1 MLAAVRA
8 PENEALWILVAG
20 QEAVQCS
27 AQLEQILGIRSQD
40 GKIPL
45 ATFETQIH
53 PRDRRR
59 VIQARNQVLRG
70 EQQAYTLEYALSVAD
85 TDRRVIEHGQAQ
97 LTDGPIRLIATVR
110 DGSAQASAQSAT
122 AHDTGMEK
130 MARFAGKIS
139 HDFNNILGVV
149 IGNLDLMRR
158 ATEESKMQRR
168 IDSALQA
175 AVRGSDLT
183 RRLQEFANREPSNG
197 SVCDVNGIISEL
209 GSSLDDGDDRVAM
222 RISLAPGLWRVVAET
237 TGLETALLNVVA
249 NARKGLG
256 EAGGSIEVQTR
267 NLPAGTALTASSHTL
282 FQQDAV
288 AITVSDDGVGMSPD
302 KAALATEPHYSTTSG
317 LGAGLGL
324 ATVHSF
330 MTRFRGLLVIDSR
343 PAIGTTVQLVF
354 PRAAG
359 ATRTRSAA
367 SVSRRAQ
374 VT

>member
-1 MLAAVRA
+1 
-8 PENEALWILVAG
+8 
-20 QEAVQCS
+20 
-27 AQLEQILGIRSQD
+27 
-40 GKIPL
+40 
-45 ATFETQIH
+45 
-53 PRDRRR
+53 
-59 VIQARNQVLRG
+59 
-70 EQQAYTLEYALSVAD
+70 
-85 TDRRVIEHGQAQ
+85 
-97 LTDGPIRLIATVR
+97 
-110 DGSAQASAQSAT
+110 
-122 AHDTGMEK
+122 
-130 MARFAGKIS
+130 
-139 HDFNNILGVV
+139 
-149 IGNLDLMRR
+149 MRR

-175 AVRGSDLT
+175 AVRGSGLT

-197 SVCDVNGIISEL
+197 SVCDVNGVISEL

-367 SVSRRAQ
+367 SVSASPGHLKARHINHVHAGGETILLVDDEPSLTSLASQLLASHGYKVYTLSSADQAVAMLRKEKIDLVFSDVIMPGHMDGFQLASHVKAHYPNCPVLLTSGYTAKSESDDSAEFYVIPKPYQLNELLVRVRAALDEARAP
-374 VT
+374 

>member
-1 MLAAVRA
+1 MSASDYPAIARLQHLLRESPEETYFFAIDTLLCVDASNLVLEQLGLTADALKSLRLTDIVVLPRGNDLERALRPLRERRASNVVVPGKVRRGRDDAMAAEFHFSMDLTAQPAELLLHVRALAPSPVRLREESPEEAVLAAVRT

-110 DGSAQASAQSAT
+110 DRSAPASAQSAP

-149 IGNLDLMRR
+149 M
-158 ATEESKMQRR
+158 AT
-168 IDSALQA
+168 
-175 AVRGSDLT
+175 
-183 RRLQEFANREPSNG
+183 
-197 SVCDVNGIISEL
+197 
-209 GSSLDDGDDRVAM
+209 
-222 RISLAPGLWRVVAET
+222 
-237 TGLETALLNVVA
+237 
-249 NARKGLG
+249 
-256 EAGGSIEVQTR
+256 SI
-267 NLPAGTALTASSHTL
+267 
-282 FQQDAV
+282 
-288 AITVSDDGVGMSPD
+288 
-302 KAALATEPHYSTTSG
+302 
-317 LGAGLGL
+317 
-324 ATVHSF
+324 
-330 MTRFRGLLVIDSR
+330 
-343 PAIGTTVQLVF
+343 
-354 PRAAG
+354 
-359 ATRTRSAA
+359 
-367 SVSRRAQ
+367 
-374 VT
+374 